1 MEEEQEEKEISTSE
15 GGNTVCEVICR
26 GERIEWYL
34 IVEICLPIEEDSAS
48 DASDASDA
56 ENAESNLVGHE
67 SSDEQVLLVGRRDG

>member
-34 IVEICLPIEEDSAS
+34 KVEIC
-48 DASDASDA
+48 
-56 ENAESNLVGHE
+56 
-67 SSDEQVLLVGRRDG
+67 